1 MEPNDQQYERIAQS
15 LDGEPIELTDEEK
28 SVAEEIRRS
37 ERELGTILAATPP
50 ARAMIRARRRMQ
62 AELARPRRARMPSV
76 RYAAVAAAAAA
87 AIIIALAMF
96 WHSARP
102 RHLQIVIPPLPTET
116 LVAEASKVGAAV
128 ELEVLEQEIEALEA
142 EMLSTVLPRPA
153 EMDADFDEVEQEID
167 EFWMEEPFPG
177 LLEG

>member
-1 MEPNDQQYERIAQS
+1 MEPNDQQYERIARW
-15 LDGEPIELTDEEK
+15 LDGEPVELTDEER

-37 ERELGTILAATPP
+37 EGELGTILPATPP
-50 ARAMIRARRRMQ
+50 AKAMIRARRRMQ

-87 AIIIALAMF
+87 AILIALAMF

-102 RHLQIVIPPLPTET
+102 GSLEIVIPPLPPDV

-128 ELEVLEQEIEALEA
+128 ELEVLEQEIDALEA
-142 EMLSTVLPRPA
+142 ELLTTVWPPPA
-153 EMDADFDEVEQEID
+153 EMDADFDEVEQEMD
-167 EFWMEEPFPG
+167 EFWMEEPFGG

>member
-62 AELARPRRARMPSV
+62 
-76 RYAAVAAAAAA
+76 
-87 AIIIALAMF
+87 
-96 WHSARP
+96 
-102 RHLQIVIPPLPTET
+102 
-116 LVAEASKVGAAV
+116 
-128 ELEVLEQEIEALEA
+128 
-142 EMLSTVLPRPA
+142 
-153 EMDADFDEVEQEID
+153 
-167 EFWMEEPFPG
+167 
-177 LLEG
+177 